1 MIPVAAIKP
10 LLKYFDEIDRH
21 CTAGLM
27 NKRPHL
33 ETTITQIFCSL
44 LDQEEQKQAALNY
57 YFTDLQKDLSKLAGG
72 LRIDIGTHEYNAT
85 VENQL
90 TQSDLGLIINY
101 INYYEPELS
110 WTESWLFQAKSL
122 KPSHVDPINYTA
134 KSKFDNISIEQI
146 ERIKKLQRIVKTD
159 FIRFMEYCPRASLL
173 NKRVRDELIYYRNS
187 NMSNNRFDYALGL
200 ELYHCL
206 MTSSKNLEPGIFISY
221 IEEDTRI
228 KSYLDIY
235 KNFFLEPK
243 LSLLMVYFTKT

>member
-1 MIPVAAIKP
+1 MVNKKDIK
-10 LLKYFDEIDRH
+10 I
-21 CTAGLM
+21 
-27 NKRPHL
+27 
-33 ETTITQIFCSL
+33 
-44 LDQEEQKQAALNY
+44 
-57 YFTDLQKDLSKLAGG
+57 
-72 LRIDIGTHEYNAT
+72 
-85 VENQL
+85 L
-90 TQSDLGLIINY
+90 TELLGLENVKVISHRLHGGIGIILQ
-101 INYYEPELS
+101 NYYEPELS

-235 KNFFLEPK
+235 KNFWSQSYPFSWFILLR
-243 LSLLMVYFTKT
+243 LSLSNDSEYHHRDLTGNNDTNNRLKIHPSNTIPKIDIFNINYAALAHAIVRCDEERCCSSCFF